1 MNSTRINMHYV
12 YNLLSWH
19 QSLSSTF
26 HAQLKKF
33 KCPRALT
40 PSQSELEQ
48 AAQPQIFLSLT
59 DCESDRIFLNLL
71 LKMKITGRRVSKTKY
86 MRCLKT
92 KPVKVL
98 LTEVHMS
105 DAVLVNDG
113 SQSKSGSCICIALG
127 LPNSHTENRVKP
139 LM

>member
-1 MNSTRINMHYV
+1 MNATRIVMHYV

-26 HAQLKKF
+26 HAQLKKC

-40 PSQSELEQ
+40 PSQSELEHT
-48 AAQPQIFLSLT
+48 AHPQIFLSLT
-59 DCESDRIFLNLL
+59 DCESDTIFLNLL
-71 LKMKITGRRVSKTKY
+71 LKMKITGRMVSKTKY
-86 MRCLKT
+86 THCLKT
-92 KPVKVL
+92 KLVKVL
-98 LTEVHMS
+98 LTEVHTS

-113 SQSKSGSCICIALG
+113 SRSKWGSYICVSLG

>member
-1 MNSTRINMHYV
+1 MNTTRIDMHYV

-40 PSQSELEQ
+40 PSQSELEHV
-48 AAQPQIFLSLT
+48 AQPQIFFSLT
-59 DCESDRIFLNLL
+59 DCESDKIFLNLL
-71 LKMKITGRRVSKTKY
+71 LKKRITGRRVSKTKY
-86 MRCLKT
+86 MHCLKM
-92 KPVKVL
+92 KLVKVL
-98 LTEVHMS
+98 LTELHMS
-105 DAVLVNDG
+105 DAVMVNDG
-113 SQSKSGSCICIALG
+113 TQSKRGSYVCASLG
-127 LPNSHTENRVKP
+127 LPNSCTENRVKP

>member
-1 MNSTRINMHYV
+1 MNTTRIYMHYV

-48 AAQPQIFLSLT
+48 TAQPQIFLSLT
-59 DCESDRIFLNLL
+59 DCESDKIFLNLL
-71 LKMKITGRRVSKTKY
+71 LKMKITGRRVSKIKY
-86 MRCLKT
+86 MHCLKM
-92 KPVKVL
+92 KLVKVL

-113 SQSKSGSCICIALG
+113 SQSKRGSYIFVVLG
-127 LPNSHTENRVKP
+127 LPNAHTENRVKP